1 MRSLCRSPCFFSVT
15 LPAIVEEL
23 HAVEPKTVI
32 DGDTFYVSVRFLDID
47 APEFATTS
55 IEMLYEFQPGD
66 MGGPFC
72 LAFGRERP
80 EQRRHP
86 IDQLLAINR
95 KNGKGGGPLPVCCFL

>member
-1 MRSLCRSPCFFSVT
+1 M
-15 LPAIVEEL
+15 
-23 HAVEPKTVI
+23 
-32 DGDTFYVSVRFLDID
+32 RFLDID
-47 APEFATTS
+47 APEFATSS

-86 IDQLLAINR
+86 IDQLLAIDR
-95 KNGKGGGPLPVCCFL
+95 ENGKGGGPLPVCYFLRGSFQEEVPVTELDGLWIGCVQLSLRRPSALSMAAMIS